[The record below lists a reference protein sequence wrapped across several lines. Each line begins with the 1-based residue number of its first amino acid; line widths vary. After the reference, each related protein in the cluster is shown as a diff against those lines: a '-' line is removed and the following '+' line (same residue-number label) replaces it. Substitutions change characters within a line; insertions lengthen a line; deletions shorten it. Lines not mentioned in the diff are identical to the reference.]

1 MGNSLNITYVKAQI
15 NKIIVT
21 GFINEKCM
29 HDAIIDIYIYIYIY
43 MCMYFSQHNEL

>member
-1 MGNSLNITYVKAQI
+1 MENSLNIITYAKAQI

-29 HDAIIDIYIYIYIY
+29 HDAIIDIYIYNFHSTMRY
-43 MCMYFSQHNEL
+43 NKVV

>member
-1 MGNSLNITYVKAQI
+1 MEKSLNIITYAKAQI

-29 HDAIIDIYIYIYIY
+29 HDAIIDIYMY
-43 MCMYFSQHNEL
+43 MCIFHSTIRYNKVV